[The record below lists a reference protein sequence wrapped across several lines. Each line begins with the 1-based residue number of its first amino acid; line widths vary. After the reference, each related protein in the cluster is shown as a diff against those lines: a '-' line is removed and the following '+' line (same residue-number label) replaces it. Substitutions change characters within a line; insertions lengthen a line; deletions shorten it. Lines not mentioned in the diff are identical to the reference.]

1 MIELAFLINLL
12 HYFFNRFLVV
22 PISIIAGIGWWGA
35 FLIAL
40 AGDIIQMFLYFY
52 ILEGAGVNK
61 KIGKLISKRFPTQ
74 DEVEKTNVVKKV
86 RRMGYLGITIL
97 AALPV
102 YVGGMY
108 SAVLVSHL
116 MHLNRKKSYI
126 FLSIGSMIGSAIL
139 VIGLNVLWNFIKS
152 LI

>member
-108 SAVLVSHL
+108 SALLVSHL